1 MITLR
6 WQFRNGHEWRH
17 EFQTEKEARAYWHRC
32 RLMSDPN
39 VVSVWINEQQFKTDP
54 AWPFG
59 RLIDPLPPEPE
70 EPAPW

>member
-6 WQFRNGHEWRH
+6 WITSENVQCRC
-17 EFQTEKEARAYWHRC
+17 EFKTEKAARAYWHEH

-39 VVSVWINEQQFKTDP
+39 IVSVWINDQQFKTDP

-70 EPAPW
+70 EAAKW